1 MMILAE
7 FGLSVSR
14 LLQERWI
21 RKNSDHVRLD
31 EETMIKDLEQ
41 QKVYTYLGVDESC
54 GTQHDTMKQKLKKG
68 TCKKNMI
75 DPHNQ
80 IFKL

>member
-1 MMILAE
+1 
-7 FGLSVSR
+7 
-14 LLQERWI
+14 
-21 RKNSDHVRLD
+21 
-31 EETMIKDLEQ
+31 MIKDLEQ
-41 QKVYTYLGVDESC
+41 QKVYTYLGVDESS
-54 GTQHDTMKQKLKKG
+54 GTQHDTMKRKLKKR